1 MITSIITG
9 DIMNSRKIPDSRWL
23 KTLKSALN
31 RYGQEPLSWE
41 IYRGDSFQLEVKPP
55 EALQAAL
62 FIKASIKHYKQL
74 DARMAIGI
82 GEKNFEAS
90 KITESNGSAFIH
102 SGECF
107 ENLKKQTLAIQSPW
121 LEVDQEINLYLD
133 LALLTIDNWTSNI
146 SFIIKTAIEYP
157 ELTQGEL
164 AKRLNRTQSTISES
178 LNRAG
183 FEEIMH
189 MEKRY
194 RELIENK

>member
-1 MITSIITG
+1 
-9 DIMNSRKIPDSRWL
+9 
-23 KTLKSALN
+23 
-31 RYGQEPLSWE
+31 
-41 IYRGDSFQLEVKPP
+41 
-55 EALQAAL
+55 
-62 FIKASIKHYKQL
+62 
-74 DARMAIGI
+74 MAIGI

-183 FEEIMH
+183 FEEIMR

>member
-1 MITSIITG
+1 
-9 DIMNSRKIPDSRWL
+9 MNSRKIPDSRWL